1 MKPRA
6 LTIAACLLALLSTVG
21 AALPYPI
28 LPPLFAGSALNDF
41 NHFLGL
47 PPKLLFGIAVTI
59 NPIGLLIGS
68 AVLGPL
74 ADRYGH
80 RPVLLTT
87 AFGGAAG
94 HALSALGLALQ
105 SYPLFLAA
113 RLFTGLMEGNGSV
126 ARALLADQLTG
137 DERFRAMSLLN
148 GAFFLGWLAGPLL
161 GGATVHWG
169 VTTPFWIAVAALS
182 FTGVL
187 VARALPRTAPAASHR
202 AAAALSGAAAEPPS
216 AAAAHSAHLPSWWQV
231 ARRQHALNLLRHA
244 DLRTLFLVELAY
256 ASGVTAFYEFYPLW
270 LVEVAHFDARGIA
283 LTTAAM
289 CALMTGCS
297 VVAGRFSGGDPLRR
311 ACWSALGVA
320 ACVLGV
326 ALGGPV
332 TGLLAIIL
340 YGLPNAVW
348 SAVIPSWSAER
359 FGRAHGQGAVMGLIS
374 TTFCLASIL
383 TAAAGSLLTLI
394 DTRLILALGATLT
407 AVAALH
413 LRAWRRAELI
423 KPSASPLP
431 TALHDPAA
439 PPVPA
444 SPPVPAAP
452 PDPAAPPVP
461 AAPRDAGASEHAP
474 ASRSSRPAPA
484 SRP

>member
-80 RPVLLTT
+80 RPVLLAT

-94 HALSALGLALQ
+94 HALSAVGLALQ

-126 ARALLADQLTG
+126 ARALLADQLAG

-169 VTTPFWIAVAALS
+169 VTTPFWIAVAALA
-182 FTGVL
+182 FTAIL
-187 VARALPRTAPAASHR
+187 VARALPRTPPAT
-202 AAAALSGAAAEPPS
+202 AAARREAA
-216 AAAAHSAHLPSWWQV
+216 PSWWQV

-297 VVAGRFSGGDPLRR
+297 VLAGRFAGGDPLRR

-407 AVAALH
+407 AGAAVH
-413 LRAWRRAELI
+413 LRAWRRSEI
-423 KPSASPLP
+423 MTSSASPAP
-431 TALHDPAA
+431 ADPSG
-439 PPVPA
+439 PA
-444 SPPVPAAP
+444 
-452 PDPAAPPVP
+452 DR
-461 AAPRDAGASEHAP
+461 RDAAAVPRSPAGEPAP
-474 ASRSSRPAPA
+474 ETPSTHPAPA

>member
-28 LPPLFAGSALNDF
+28 LPPLFAGSALNGF

-80 RPVLLTT
+80 RPVLLAT

-126 ARALLADQLTG
+126 ARAMLADRLTG

-169 VTTPFWIAVAALS
+169 APAPFWVAVAALG
-182 FTGVL
+182 FTGL
-187 VARALPRTAPAASHR
+187 FVARALPSTPPAAVAHSDATVAVPAAAGAPVAGPHPAADGGARSAVPGAHRAPALGQAV
-202 AAAALSGAAAEPPS
+202 P
-216 AAAAHSAHLPSWWQV
+216 LPSWWQV
-231 ARRQHALNLLRHA
+231 ARREHALNLLRHA
-244 DLRTLFLVELAY
+244 DLRALFLVELAY

-270 LVEVAHFDARGIA
+270 LVEVARFDARGIA
-283 LTTAAM
+283 LATAAM

-297 VVAGRFSGGDPLRR
+297 VLAGRFSGGDPLRC

-320 ACVLGV
+320 ACVMGV
-326 ALGGPV
+326 ALGGPI
-332 TGLLAIIL
+332 TGLIAIIL

-359 FGRAHGQGAVMGLIS
+359 FGPAHGQGAVMGLIS

-394 DTRLILALGATLT
+394 DTRLILGLGASLT

-413 LRAWRRAELI
+413 LYAWRRAG
-423 KPSASPLP
+423 P
-431 TALHDPAA
+431 PAA
-439 PPVPA
+439 PVHP
-444 SPPVPAAP
+444 S
-452 PDPAAPPVP
+452 
-461 AAPRDAGASEHAP
+461 
-474 ASRSSRPAPA
+474 PA